1 MGCGEEGGS
10 PMSSPVWAMG
20 KAPRMWPPQ
29 SCPRA
34 LKGRTVCFAESMLF
48 CYRDSFPSCRHLV
61 TSGPSYPGGSYCRHL
76 HVWEISQP
84 YRLAGKIEFP
94 AAQAAQKYH
103 RILIWDIAKAKF
115 TWLCLPKQLIHQN
128 ELESPCAWFSPLAC
142 THGPAAV

>member
-10 PMSSPVWAMG
+10 PISSPIWAMG
-20 KAPRMWPPQ
+20 EAPRMWPLQ

-34 LKGRTVCFAESMLF
+34 LKGRIACFAHCFVTETAFL
-48 CYRDSFPSCRHLV
+48 RARHLV

-84 YRLAGKIEFP
+84 YRLTGKIEFP
-94 AAQAAQKYH
+94 AAWAARKDH
-103 RILIWDIAKAKF
+103 RILIRDTAKAKF
-115 TWLCLPKQLIHQN
+115 TWLCPPKQPICRN

-142 THGPAAV
+142 TRGPAAV